1 MAKTRTTKWVGVL
14 SVALGL
20 LSSPPAFAQDNE
32 RDDSDVKRQ
41 SENTQQRIDTDA
53 QDNPGS
59 ESRTGAD
66 AENMEAQG
74 PSGDDAGFGAGAVG
88 MPEEPI
94 PDDNANK
101 PADTD

>member
-41 SENTQQRIDTDA
+41 SETQQRVDTDA

-59 ESRTGAD
+59 ENRTGAD